1 MKYALI
7 VFFVFLAVLPARA
20 EKITIAVLDLDA
32 KGEGLS
38 QGVADALTEA
48 GLGLVKCNRQITPTV
63 FIQS

>member
-7 VFFVFLAVLPARA
+7 VFFIVLAVLPARA
-20 EKITIAVLDLDA
+20 EKIAIAVLDLDA

-38 QGVADALTEA
+38 QGMADALTET
-48 GLGLVKCNRQITPTV
+48 GLGSVKCARQITPTV